1 MQLDTAHSHS
11 LAVGTRLVQPAKPQR
26 ELRDLPARVIFK
38 NFETAGAGGL
48 G

>member
-1 MQLDTAHSHS
+1 MELDTVRPHS

-26 ELRDLPARVIFK
+26 ELRDLPASVIFK
-38 NFETAGAGGL
+38 RFETGGAGGL